1 VTRNQGRINISAAEA
16 GISTRQLHK
25 LMTKYGIH
33 KEAFK
38 NDRAVH

>member
-1 VTRNQGRINISAAEA
+1 LSKNRGRINESARQA

-25 LMTKYGIH
+25 LMSRYCIK

-38 NDRAVH
+38 